1 MIGLFGQ
8 ATDRLCSKLDAAAS
22 DGEDMEMESL
32 FSRLT
37 LDIIGKAV
45 FNYDFDSLSVDA
57 GIVEV
62 ILYWLLLMSS
72 CLPLFSFCLMF
83 CVFFI
88 LPRAGCI
95 YCLA

>member
-8 ATDRLCSKLDAAAS
+8 ATDRLCNKLDAAAS
-22 DGEDMEMESL
+22 DGEDLEMESL

-45 FNYDFDSLSVDA
+45 FNYEFDSLKVDT

-62 ILYWLLLMSS
+62 ILYWLLLMNLS
-72 CLPLFSFCLMF
+72 LYLFSFFLMF
-83 CVFFI
+83 CVFFV